1 MTKKIDIDAYLA
13 AIEEIEVTV
22 GGEVYTCKL
31 LNFKD
36 AVELQSRMSA
46 ESTDADGIL
55 QFMTDVCEKTGLPK
69 DKMLALPPEV
79 FMHVIKDFF
88 GSPPKSE

>member
-22 GGEVYTCKL
+22 GGEVYKCKL
-31 LNFKD
+31 LSFKD
-36 AVELQSRMSA
+36 AVELQSRMSN
-46 ESTDADGIL
+46 ESTEADGIL
-55 QFMTDVCEKTGLPK
+55 EFMKDVCSKTGLPEE
-69 DKMLALPPEV
+69 KMLALPPEV

-88 GSPPKSE
+88 QSPPKSE